1 MPAQSE
7 SDNSA
12 RLDKEISNLIL
23 RAATP
28 EEIDRLRN
36 QILEPANLPNVNPQV
51 AHQAIHQAGIA
62 LRISKG
68 ELTLGKYLAQLRIDS
83 NLTRPQLASS
93 LSWSSDLVGE
103 IESDKAALK
112 ALDVRRLARM
122 ALELNAIKRIFL
134 SLVELSLSVA
144 KPTTSLRPRLTR
156 LERAPSSL
164 ESERAVRQSHGR
176 LPSEASDQEFLDA
189 LLNAFD
195 EEQQTRQA

>member
-1 MPAQSE
+1 MPGQSE
-7 SDNSA
+7 SDSSS
-12 RLDKEISNLIL
+12 RLDREISDLIL
-23 RAATP
+23 RATTP

-36 QILEPANLPNVNPQV
+36 KILDPANLPDVNPQAV
-51 AHQAIHQAGIA
+51 DDAIRQARIA

-83 NLTRPQLASS
+83 KLTRPQLASS
-93 LSWSSDLVGE
+93 LGWSSDVVGE
-103 IESDKAALK
+103 IESDKTALK

-134 SLVELSLSVA
+134 SLVELSLSAA
-144 KPTTSLRPRLTR
+144 KPTTSIQPRLTR
-156 LERAPSSL
+156 LERSSSFL

-176 LPSEASDQEFLDA
+176 PPSEASDQEFLDA

-195 EEQQTRQA
+195 EEQQIRQA